1 MASTAAVSAE
11 TSSPRPMWRAEASA
25 AASVTRT
32 RSIARLRSMVCL
44 SDAQEALEQRV
55 GLGNEDTLLAR
66 FALVVGA
73 LLRRHVDGERR
84 GVGRMRPA
92 PAGRRVVRH
101 HHHAPFTAAGTQA
114 VEQRT
119 EHVLVDPLDGGD
131 FLLRVAQGT
140 AL

>member
-32 RSIARLRSMVCL
+32 RSIARFRSMVCL

-55 GLGNEDTLLAR
+55 GLRNEDTLLAR
-66 FALVVGA
+66 VALVVGA
-73 LLRRHVDGERR
+73 LLRRHLGLVRGHVDGDRH
-84 GVGRMRPA
+84 GVGRMCSA

-101 HHHAPFTAAGTQA
+101 HHHAPFAAAGTQA

-119 EHVLVDPLDGGD
+119 E
-131 FLLRVAQGT
+131 
-140 AL
+140 